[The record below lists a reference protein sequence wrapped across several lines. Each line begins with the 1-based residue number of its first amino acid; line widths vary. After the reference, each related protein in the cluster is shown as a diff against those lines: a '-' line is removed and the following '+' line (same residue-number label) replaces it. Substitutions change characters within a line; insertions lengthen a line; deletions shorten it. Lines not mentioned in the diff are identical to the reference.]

1 MKRELNNYYYHLVLS
16 FMSLVLFSN
25 IGSAQITPASCN
37 PQIQGTYNT
46 LHITNVEYGSINN
59 SSGNTTGFSYIDYSS
74 TLNSSHQPG
83 AILSF
88 NVDIAVNVTWLNHTL
103 GLYIDY
109 NNDGVFNNDPSEFVY
124 QSPHNN
130 TNNRSFFL
138 TIPSGQAAGNYRMR
152 FILLDNSTA
161 IAGSNACPSNY
172 NIGESEDYSLT
183 VLSGADPEAGN
194 DFLVVDVNSTSGV
207 SNQINV
213 STNDVI
219 GSDGSDGDDY
229 AIGSNPVTTAS
240 GGTITEISDGVFEYV
255 PDSNF
260 IGVDYFTYQLCD
272 ALGDCVNAVVNV
284 IVDSGICTPTADVD
298 LNRYISNVSVSGETV
313 SINNN
318 SVSDYG
324 YGNYITTVL
333 PANMLVGGTYTLSV
347 TGQGNNMAWDAYID
361 FNNDGDFDDANEI
374 IHQTPR
380 YSAGVYAPVSF
391 TIPSGTSLGNKV
403 LRVLHRVDYAPLDY
417 CTIAGNPGEYEDY
430 LIDVISSPDP
440 EATDDSLTVT
450 ANTSDPI
457 TNMIDVTTN
466 DLVGSDGGDGDDYSI
481 ISSPLITAQGG
492 TVSETSD
499 GNFLYVPASNYRGSD
514 SFVYTLCDASNDCTT
529 ATVFITVLSSA
540 CIPPYSGATD
550 QLYLDT
556 VEYNSIGST
565 TPAVNNTPAG
575 TGHNST
581 SVNTG
586 YQDYTHLST
595 DVIRGDD
602 VTFNLITNSVNTARI
617 AQSRYVIFIDW
628 NDDMDFSGPG
638 ELIYRSTTN
647 EGSPFSFTFTV
658 PPNANLGNHLVRI
671 RAKAGGISNNPCSVA
686 WDRNLVETE
695 DYSLNIVRTP
705 NDINVT
711 SSGLDILDDSIIT
724 SGSNNTNFGVADIS
738 SGAVTRTFTITNQG
752 ANVLSLN
759 GTAPNYIQLSGD
771 PEFAISSQP
780 TLTTLTAGQST
791 TFEVSYNPT
800 SIATHSTTLSF
811 SNSDPLKNPYNFLIE
826 GEGKQTFPDTDG
838 DGISDNDDLDD
849 DNDGIL
855 DGDEQNLCVLVS
867 SAQTV
872 TVDFLRE
879 TFGQGT
885 NTVRINNNDPNI
897 TTTYCFEDTTTA
909 QAPDECD
916 ATVDIN
922 DGQYTIDVTA
932 QGSAWSSDF
941 WYTGGDHTGDLN
953 GRMAVFNADPTP
965 GEFYNTNIDGV
976 IANVPVTYSFYAIN
990 LDRTDAPCLDGCPF
1004 DSITWNDD
1012 PRNRPAIRVE
1022 FRDEFGNI
1030 LSDPSA
1036 NLEFRDPLGNLLT
1049 APALSTAPNNVVL
1062 STGSIDP
1069 TDTANPSGDWYYYSI
1084 TFAPTVTNFDVVII
1098 NDEPGGLGNDLA
1110 IDDIVITQEL
1120 CDLDGDGVAD
1130 VIDIDNDNDG
1140 IPNIIEIGL
1149 PTGLTTIDPDGDA
1162 LTTGSADWVDTNM
1175 NGVHDLYEGHTPLDS
1190 DGDGIPNYLDL
1201 DSDNDG
1207 IFDVLELDGFGDL
1220 DINGDGSGDGDDSVN
1235 DIPDDEPDG
1244 DGFLGIL
1251 DDNDDD
1257 ADDDDHGT
1265 ATYVLPQDTDGDG
1278 IPDYLDLDSNDAT
1291 NDLSNGSDIDDSYYA
1306 DQDGDNDGM
1315 VDSTSDID
1323 RDGVN
1328 DGNGDNDTTLYGAPI
1343 DLDDA
1348 LMIDFD
1354 GRNDFLMAATTAT
1367 ANLNEFSAMVWVL
1380 ADAASSGTTVTIM
1393 GDSAFEFTIQS
1404 DDSYQ
1409 VTALDA
1415 GGNTITVNSGSG
1427 IPFDKWV
1434 NLAAIYNNTE
1444 LRLFLNGELIDSTAT
1459 NGVALSANTAN
1470 PFTLGKSPDSNQEQF
1485 FNGALDEVR
1494 IFNKAVSLEELR
1506 RTMYQEIEINGTATA
1521 GKILPRDIPDLDWSD
1536 IIAYYDFNRFE
1547 FDQFTGPAGDVMTM
1561 YNIKTIL
1568 PQSAPIPYF
1577 TAQDGDLSLDATL
1590 MRQGVWEAA
1599 DLTNY
1604 DYSIIQI
1611 DHEIIASESYSHIGA
1626 IINSGAELIVEDGN
1640 EIRNHWYLILNG
1652 DIDLQ
1657 GDAQLVQTL
1666 DSELDITSA
1675 GKLMRRQQGEDD
1687 VYSYNYWSSPVGIIN
1702 NTTNNNDFLLNMMRD
1717 ETGPVQFT
1725 PHATGTP
1732 PQTDP
1737 ATVSGRWLY
1746 TFINGSSYNHWGL
1759 INPATTAIGA
1769 GEGWSQ
1775 KGTLSALRAGLSLTS
1790 QEYIFDGKPNNG
1802 EILIPAI
1809 VDTAAPAGVATT
1821 SLLGNPYPSAI
1832 DARQFISDNLS
1843 LITGEVLLWDQFR
1856 GTNHQLAYY
1865 EGGYAIITQLAT
1877 VRAPQ
1882 YPGLGHLNGGAGP
1895 ALEPTFFI
1903 PVSQG
1908 FFVAIEN
1915 DGDLQFNNGQRIF
1928 KQEALGESIFL
1939 NAPGNSNSTVDRS
1952 SYQTTDLP
1960 LLRLELIA
1968 DNGGDREIVI
1978 GFSNQFLDAY
1988 DKGWDSK
1995 NTGVL
2000 NETDLYVADQSE
2012 RYIIAAMNE
2021 ITDQKVISLGAK
2033 GITSNIYKFS
2043 VKEFS
2048 NFPATRDIW
2057 LHDAEMNV
2065 YHDLRSG
2072 DYIFNFAQDGLD
2084 TNRFEI
2090 VFELPTTLST
2100 SQEVLENAIVY
2111 IDNNSDLLFING
2123 VNAPLQQV
2131 ALFDI
2136 SGKLISR
2143 FRESE
2148 IINSNTGIKTPQLAT
2163 GIYLVQLQTETAT
2176 QAFKVVVK

>member
-1 MKRELNNYYYHLVLS
+1 M
-16 FMSLVLFSN
+16 
-25 IGSAQITPASCN
+25 QI
-37 PQIQGTYNT
+37 
-46 LHITNVEYGSINN
+46 
-59 SSGNTTGFSYIDYSS
+59 
-74 TLNSSHQPG
+74 
-83 AILSF
+83 
-88 NVDIAVNVTWLNHTL
+88 IACA
-103 GLYIDY
+103 
-109 NNDGVFNNDPSEFVY
+109 
-124 QSPHNN
+124 
-130 TNNRSFFL
+130 FL
-138 TIPSGQAAGNYRMR
+138 
-152 FILLDNSTA
+152 LL
-161 IAGSNACPSNY
+161 
-172 NIGESEDYSLT
+172 
-183 VLSGADPEAGN
+183 
-194 DFLVVDVNSTSGV
+194 
-207 SNQINV
+207 
-213 STNDVI
+213 
-219 GSDGSDGDDY
+219 
-229 AIGSNPVTTAS
+229 
-240 GGTITEISDGVFEYV
+240 
-255 PDSNF
+255 
-260 IGVDYFTYQLCD
+260 
-272 ALGDCVNAVVNV
+272 
-284 IVDSGICTPTADVD
+284 
-298 LNRYISNVSVSGETV
+298 SVSAV
-313 SINNN
+313 
-318 SVSDYG
+318 
-324 YGNYITTVL
+324 
-333 PANMLVGGTYTLSV
+333 
-347 TGQGNNMAWDAYID
+347 
-361 FNNDGDFDDANEI
+361 
-374 IHQTPR
+374 
-380 YSAGVYAPVSF
+380 
-391 TIPSGTSLGNKV
+391 K
-403 LRVLHRVDYAPLDY
+403 
-417 CTIAGNPGEYEDY
+417 
-430 LIDVISSPDP
+430 
-440 EATDDSLTVT
+440 
-450 ANTSDPI
+450 
-457 TNMIDVTTN
+457 
-466 DLVGSDGGDGDDYSI
+466 
-481 ISSPLITAQGG
+481 AQ
-492 TVSETSD
+492 
-499 GNFLYVPASNYRGSD
+499 
-514 SFVYTLCDASNDCTT
+514 
-529 ATVFITVLSSA
+529 
-540 CIPPYSGATD
+540 CIPPYVGATN

-556 VEYNSIGST
+556 VEYNSLTSI
-565 TPAVNNTPAG
+565 TPGVNNDPAG
-575 TGHNST
+575 TGNNNSGT
-581 SVNTG
+581 NDG
-586 YQDYTHLST
+586 YQDFRAFTT
-595 DVIRGDD
+595 DVIRGEDL
-602 VTFNLITNSVNTARI
+602 TFTLTTNGNPTRI
-617 AQSRYVIFIDW
+617 PRSEYAIFIDW
-628 NDDMDFSGPG
+628 NDDLDFSGPG
-638 ELIYRSTTN
+638 ELIYRSAAN
-647 EGSPFSFTFTV
+647 DGSPFNFTYTV
-658 PPNANLGNHLVRI
+658 PPNANLGSHLMRI
-671 RAKAGGISNNPCSVA
+671 RARDNAISPDPCSRP
-686 WDRNLVETE
+686 WDRGLTETE
-695 DYSLNIVRTP
+695 DYSINIVRAP
-705 NDINVT
+705 FDVVVT
-711 SSGLDILDDSIIT
+711 SDFLEIDDDSMTT
-724 SGSNNTNFGVADIS
+724 SGSNNTNFGSVDIS
-738 SGAVTRTFTITNQG
+738 SGAVVRTYTITNEG
-752 ANVLSLN
+752 ANTLN
-759 GTAPNYIQLSGD
+759 LTGTAPDFVQLSGD
-771 PEFAISSQP
+771 PEFTISLQP
-780 TLTTLTAGQST
+780 AVTTLTAGQST
-791 TFEVSYNPT
+791 TFEVSYNP
-800 SIATHSTTLSF
+800 SAIATHSTTLSF
-811 SNSDPLKNPYNFLIE
+811 SNSDPVKNPYNFLIE

-838 DGISDNDDLDD
+838 DGISDNNDLDD

-916 ATVDIN
+916 ATVDID

-932 QGSAWSSDF
+932 QGSAWSSAF
-941 WYTGGDHTGDLN
+941 WYTGGDHTGDPN

-990 LDRTDAPCLDGCPF
+990 LDRTDAPCLEGCPGGP
-1004 DSITWNDD
+1004 TWDD
-1012 PRNRPAIRVE
+1012 NPRNRPAIRVE

-1030 LSDPSA
+1030 LTDPTA
-1036 NLEFRDPLGNLLT
+1036 TIEFRDALGNLI
-1049 APALSTAPNNVVL
+1049 APPALGTGPNNVLL
-1062 STGSIDP
+1062 STGSIAP
-1069 TDTANPSGDWYYYSI
+1069 TDATNPNGDWYYYSI

-1110 IDDIVITQEL
+1110 IDDIVITQQL

-1162 LTTGSADWVDTNM
+1162 LTTGSGDWIDTNM
-1175 NGVHDLYEGHTPLDS
+1175 NGVHDAYEGHMPLDT

-1207 IFDVLELDGFGDL
+1207 IFDVLESDGLGDI
-1220 DINGDGSGDGDDSVN
+1220 DINGDGSGDADDSVN

-1265 ATYVLPQDTDGDG
+1265 ASYVLPQDTDGDG
-1278 IPDYLDLDSNDAT
+1278 IPDYLDLDSNDAS

-1315 VDSTSDID
+1315 VDSTLDVD

-1328 DGNGDNDTTLYGAPI
+1328 DGNGDNDTALYGAPI
-1343 DLDDA
+1343 DLDDS

-1354 GRNDFLMAATTAT
+1354 GRNDFLMATATAT

-1380 ADAASSGTTVTIM
+1380 ADVDTSGTTVTIM

-1409 VTALDA
+1409 VTATDT
-1415 GGNTITVNSGSG
+1415 GGNIITVNSGSA

-1434 NLAAIYNNTE
+1434 NVATIYDGTE
-1444 LRLFLNGELIDSTAT
+1444 LRLFLNGALINSSAT
-1459 NGVALSANTAN
+1459 NGLALSLDSTN
-1470 PFTLGKSPDSNQEQF
+1470 PFTLGKSPDSNQGQF

-1494 IFNKAVSLEELR
+1494 MFNKALSLEELR

-1521 GKILPRDIPDLDWSD
+1521 GKILPRDIPDLNWAD

-1547 FDQFTGPAGDVMTM
+1547 FDQFTGPTGPTMTM

-1577 TAQDGDLSLDATL
+1577 TAQDGDLSVDTTL
-1590 MRQGVWEAA
+1590 LRQGVWDAA

-1611 DHEIIASESYSHIGA
+1611 DHEVIASESYSHIGA
-1626 IINSGAELIVEDGN
+1626 IINSGAQLIVEDGN
-1640 EIRNHWYLILNG
+1640 EIQNQWYLILDG
-1652 DIDLQ
+1652 EIDLE

-1666 DSELDITSA
+1666 DSELDITSE
-1675 GKLMRRQQGEDD
+1675 GNLIRRQQGEDD
-1687 VYSYNYWSSPVGIIN
+1687 VFSYNYWSSPVGVTN
-1702 NTTNNNDFLLNMMRD
+1702 NTTNNNDFFLYMLRD

-1732 PQTDP
+1732 PQTNP
-1737 ATVSGRWLY
+1737 ATISGRWLY
-1746 TFINGSSYNHWGL
+1746 TFMNGSSYNHWGL

-1775 KGTLSALRAGLSLTS
+1775 KGTLSTLRAGLSLTN

-1809 VDTAAPAGVATT
+1809 VDTAAPSGVDTT

-1843 LITGEVLLWDQFR
+1843 LIGGEVLLWDQFR

-1882 YPGLGHLNGGAGP
+1882 YPGLGYLNGGAGP

-1915 DGDLQFNNGQRIF
+1915 DGNLQFNNGQRIF

-1939 NAPGNSNSTVDRS
+1939 NAPGSTTNAVDRS
-1952 SYQTTDLP
+1952 SYQTTNLP

-1978 GFSNQFLDAY
+1978 GFSNQFVDAF

-1995 NTGVL
+1995 NTSVL
-2000 NETDLYVADQSE
+2000 NETDLYVAHQSD
-2012 RYIIAAMNE
+2012 RYIIAAMDE
-2021 ITDQKVISLGAK
+2021 ITDQKVIPLGAK
-2033 GITSNIYKFS
+2033 GVTSAIYKFK

-2057 LHDAEMNV
+2057 LHDTEMNV
-2065 YHDLRSG
+2065 YHDLKSG
-2072 DYIFNFAQDGLD
+2072 DYVFNFSQDGLD
-2084 TNRFEI
+2084 VNRFEI
-2090 VFELPTTLST
+2090 VFELPTILSISEEELSEAT
-2100 SQEVLENAIVY
+2100 VY
-2111 IDNNSDLLFING
+2111 IDNDSELLFING
-2123 VNAPLQQV
+2123 VIAPLQQV
-2131 ALFDI
+2131 ALYDI

-2148 IINSNTGIKTPQLAT
+2148 IINSNNGIKTPQLAT
-2163 GIYLVQLQTETAT
+2163 GIYLVQIQTETAT
-2176 QAFKVVVK
+2176 KAIKLVVK